1 MEHHS
6 PNGPKSEART
16 NRLLEIIADYCQA
29 LREGHS
35 HADAIVRHEDN
46 MAGWIIG
53 LAAGAVVALPAALG
67 QILDVKH
74 LPWWGLALSFLPFIL
89 AALTGIAH
97 RLILAEIMEK
107 DKLFA
112 FAKIH
117 DVEMLRFR
125 KPSEES
131 DFKILEQEFFSIM
144 DDKPANLAELDDKV
158 KKLQKCA
165 NRLRLFPY
173 ILFWLGVIG
182 VAIIAILL
190 RQ

>member
-29 LREGHS
+29 LREAHS
-35 HADAIVRHEDN
+35 HADALLRHEDS
-46 MAGWIIG
+46 MAVWISG
-53 LAAGAVVALPAALG
+53 LAAGAVVALPAALS

-74 LPWWGLALSFLPFIL
+74 LLWWGLALSFLPFVL
-89 AALTGIAH
+89 ATLTGIAY
-97 RLILAEIMEK
+97 RLSLAEIMEK

-112 FAKIH
+112 VAKIH

-125 KPSEES
+125 ELSEES

-144 DDKPANLAELDDKV
+144 DDKPADLAKLDDKV
-158 KKLQKCA
+158 KKLQKFA
-165 NRLRLFPY
+165 NYLRFFPY
-173 ILFWLGVIG
+173 ILFGLGVIG

-190 RQ
+190 R